1 MLALDQFEE
10 LFPLDLFEDLE
21 ELFPLDQ
28 IEDWEELFPPELHE
42 SPASDYQLDFLAFL
56 RLEKEA

>member
-1 MLALDQFEE
+1 MLALDQF
-10 LFPLDLFEDLE
+10 E